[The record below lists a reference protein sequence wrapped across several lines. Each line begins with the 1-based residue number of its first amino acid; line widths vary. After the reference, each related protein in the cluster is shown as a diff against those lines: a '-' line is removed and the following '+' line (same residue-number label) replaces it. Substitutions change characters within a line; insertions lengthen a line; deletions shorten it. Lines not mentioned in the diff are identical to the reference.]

1 MLWPKVYT
9 NKRYDYHSNPIK
21 GWQNFFQLF
30 VDSVGLHQSVST
42 GHVSTRVTSQ
52 CHQCTWH
59 LVSSWVSDFG
69 HFMFSR
75 PMAVVQFTIIPRC
88 QVWALYE
95 ALNVISAKSITLWHH
110 QVGYFIFPVMF
121 IYLKWVIFLQIW
133 RKERVGK
140 CAKQACLNLKFNFE
154 SEQN

>member
-9 NKRYDYHSNPIK
+9 IKRYDYHSNPFK
-21 GWQNFFQLF
+21 GWQNSFQLF

-42 GHVSTRVTSQ
+42 SQVSTHVTSQ

-59 LVSSWVSDFG
+59 LVSSLVSDFG

-75 PMAVVQFTIIPRC
+75 PMTTLQFTIITRC
-88 QVWALYE
+88 QVWTLYE
-95 ALNVISAKSITLWHH
+95 ALNVIPAKSITLWHH

-121 IYLKWVIFLQIW
+121 IYLKWVIILQIW
-133 RKERVGK
+133 RRRELTSV
-140 CAKQACLNLKFNFE
+140 QSQLFE
-154 SEQN
+154 FKV